1 MLKQSSEN
9 TQLNIVNNM
18 TEGILVTDLSGTVQF
33 VSPAAYNILD
43 LPSDG
48 VIGQKFASLFFGDPD
63 NDAFSQTVIDALY
76 SEEKRSETVVP
87 FFVDGEKKL
96 LRMYVTFNRSEDGN
110 AGGYIL
116 VFTDLSELLKLR
128 DIAQDFERV
137 RSLNRQLTLR
147 NELLQKTF
155 GMFLSDEVVQGLL
168 DTPGGLDLGG
178 KNEVVTMMMSDL
190 RGFTVLS
197 EQMYPD
203 DLITMLNHYLG
214 VMTEEIQKYGG
225 TIIEFI
231 GDGIMAVFG
240 APVHSDTHAADAV
253 AAAVAMQA
261 AMDRVNRWNAQR
273 GYPHLEMGIGL
284 DAGEVIVGNVGSK
297 KRMKYG
303 VVGSHVNRCG
313 RIESYTTGGQILIS
327 PSVKEMISSPLTII
341 NEIKVAPKGVKETFL
356 LSQVTGIGEP
366 YNVSIKIKKD
376 DPKPLQEPIPVSFSL
391 INEKHTQTES
401 HFGGFTALG
410 KESAVLRTEVRLK
423 LYDNLQVIAGG
434 ALFCKVRDE
443 INDRTYLL
451 HYTSVPPGYKDWVR
465 MMSSKG
471 IIKGN
476 KKK

>member
-303 VVGSHVNRCG
+303 WSWMSLCQLCRC
-313 RIESYTTGGQILIS
+313 STTGFTKQLSTGSS
-327 PSVKEMISSPLTII
+327 PS
-341 NEIKVAPKGVKETFL
+341 
-356 LSQVTGIGEP
+356 
-366 YNVSIKIKKD
+366 
-376 DPKPLQEPIPVSFSL
+376 
-391 INEKHTQTES
+391 
-401 HFGGFTALG
+401 
-410 KESAVLRTEVRLK
+410 
-423 LYDNLQVIAGG
+423 
-434 ALFCKVRDE
+434 
-443 INDRTYLL
+443 DRMKM
-451 HYTSVPPGYKDWVR
+451 PF
-465 MMSSKG
+465 
-471 IIKGN
+471 
-476 KKK
+476 